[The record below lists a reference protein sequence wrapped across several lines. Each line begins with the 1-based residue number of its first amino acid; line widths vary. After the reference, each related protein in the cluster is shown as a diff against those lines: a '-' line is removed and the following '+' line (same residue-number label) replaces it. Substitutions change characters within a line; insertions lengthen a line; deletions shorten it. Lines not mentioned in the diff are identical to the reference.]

1 MNGLEAL
8 SLVEEIKKN
17 HMSYRLIFT
26 DFNMPIMNGIEAT
39 KKIREKYNLM
49 EQPCIIGVTGHVL
62 KRFKTEG

>member
-8 SLVEEIKKN
+8 SLVQEIKKN

-39 KKIREKYNLM
+39 KNIREKYNLM
-49 EQPCIIGVTGHVL
+49 E
-62 KRFKTEG
+62 